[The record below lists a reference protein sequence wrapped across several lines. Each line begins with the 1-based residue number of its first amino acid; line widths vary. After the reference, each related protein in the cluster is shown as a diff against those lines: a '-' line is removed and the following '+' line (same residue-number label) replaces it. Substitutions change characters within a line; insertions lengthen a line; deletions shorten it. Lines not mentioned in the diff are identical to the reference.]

1 MNRNYEQELDLP
13 VGPENTVEPGA
24 PDQGQ
29 PTHFYPRRQQFV
41 FKVRVP
47 KDFGKKDVIWS
58 LKVGDKVEKAYGSLL
73 PFWELGDFVYQENRG
88 STADISDTPEPNEA
102 PTIAIAGGPALEAK
116 AGQPLALTALV
127 TDDGHPAPRKR
138 TGAPAAPVVRRDSD
152 GAVITPTGTPGP
164 GGSGPRRENPLTQAV
179 VRLEPGVQ
187 LGVTWVVY
195 RGSSAGV
202 TFDKQRPAVAG
213 GKAESHVTF
222 ARPGTYTLRGYADD
236 GVLLTAADVV
246 VTVK

>member
-1 MNRNYEQELDLP
+1 MISSSSRARWRAAMAVGIVLAWIASGQNVVPVFEGWERNADGSFTMVFGYMNRNYEQELDLP

-88 STADISDTPEPNEA
+88 STADISDTPEPNA
-102 PTIAIAGGPALEAK
+102 PPTITVPGGASLEAR
-116 AGQPLALTALV
+116 AGQPITLTALV
-127 TDDGHPAPRKR
+127 TDDGHPAPRK
-138 TGAPAAPVVRRDSD
+138 
-152 GAVITPTGTPGP
+152 
-164 GGSGPRRENPLTQAV
+164 
-179 VRLEPGVQ
+179 
-187 LGVTWVVY
+187 
-195 RGSSAGV
+195 
-202 TFDKQRPAVAG
+202 
-213 GKAESHVTF
+213 
-222 ARPGTYTLRGYADD
+222 
-236 GVLLTAADVV
+236 
-246 VTVK
+246 